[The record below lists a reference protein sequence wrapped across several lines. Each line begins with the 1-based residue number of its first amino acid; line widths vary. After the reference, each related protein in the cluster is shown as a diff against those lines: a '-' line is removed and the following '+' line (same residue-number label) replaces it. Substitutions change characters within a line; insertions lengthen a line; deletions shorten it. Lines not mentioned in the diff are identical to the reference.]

1 MTITAEKR
9 SAALQFGRPFRI
21 TLPIPG
27 SFSTPLSRAHVATC
41 YYLDEVTIGIPRCG
55 WVARRMRNGFVAT
68 RAERIWMSSGRRV
81 SIFDVE
87 SCP

>member
-9 SAALQFGRPFRI
+9 AAALQFGRPFRM

-55 WVARRMRNGFVAT
+55 WVAS
-68 RAERIWMSSGRRV
+68 RIDRVFAAGRRERFWAARRQDR
-81 SIFDVE
+81 IFDAGACE
-87 SCP
+87 